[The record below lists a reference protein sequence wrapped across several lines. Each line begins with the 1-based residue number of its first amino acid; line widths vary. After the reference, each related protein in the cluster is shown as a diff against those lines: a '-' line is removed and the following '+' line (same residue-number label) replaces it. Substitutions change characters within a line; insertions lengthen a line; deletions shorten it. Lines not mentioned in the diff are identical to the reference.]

1 MLEWWQQGSRPSE
14 SLSLF
19 VLLPE
24 LMALWVQEPET
35 WERGEGQVYPE
46 GLEDREDQ

>member
-14 SLSLF
+14 SLSL
-19 VLLPE
+19 VPG

-46 GLEDREDQ
+46 ALEDREDR